1 MDLID
6 GDVKENSIGWT
17 KQKNKCMKKMINK
30 LNKTNR
36 AQKKIRFIEM
46 DERKETID
54 NRNDINKVEMIE
66 REDITDNKGVI
77 EKRDIIDNQEMIG
90 IIDNLETAKKF
101 SKTMMKIVMKKN
113 VF

>member
-1 MDLID
+1 
-6 GDVKENSIGWT
+6 
-17 KQKNKCMKKMINK
+17 
-30 LNKTNR
+30 
-36 AQKKIRFIEM
+36 M

-101 SKTMMKIVMKKN
+101 SKTMMKIVMKKIFIAKKIKGHKEWKIIIHQKIDIDKDIWDDLWN
-113 VF
+113 HINLIFIKI